1 MKTLRLTLGTKL
13 ATAFTLMALVPL
25 SVTSWLNYRIAH
37 DELVNKTENKLT
49 AVRSLKA
56 SLITDHIEDSL
67 REMEI
72 FAGSLEISELFFEL
86 NRLHELN
93 QTRADGPFDVT
104 SDNYRTI
111 VEEKAQNLMSYW
123 RGSDH
128 HDVLLICAK
137 HGHVLFSCAEQADLG
152 TNLGHGPFRE
162 SGMATLW
169 RKVTSSGAGALVD
182 FSLYAPSNNS
192 PEAFAGFPVFDDQ
205 GLLEGLI
212 AFQISSENIDSIM
225 QDRTGLGETGETYLV
240 GPDFLFRSNSR
251 FSSESTALNL
261 SARSPA
267 TEAAMA
273 GKTGFMKD
281 LDYRG
286 VPVWSAFTKLD
297 LPGVEWAIMAEIDDK
312 EATTGAVHI
321 QSRTMWALMIFALL
335 SLGASF
341 LISRAFRNPILIIDK
356 ALQRLVEGDLSQVI
370 DIDRGDEIGVMAA
383 SLNLVTSSLSS
394 MVEQIQHMAA
404 TVAGASQEI
413 AAGTDDLAQRTQ
425 EQAAGLEETSATMEE
440 MTATIKQNAENSSI
454 ANHKAQETSEMAE
467 EGGKTLR
474 ETVATMQRAMEGS
487 RRIIDIVDM
496 VKEIAFQTNLLALN
510 AAVEAARAGEHGKGF
525 AVVAQEVRELA
536 RRSDEAAREIRGLI
550 TEGTS
555 RLGEADTLVAS
566 SGATLE
572 KILGVV
578 GNLAVSMSEIAAAN
592 NQQASAV
599 DQVSRVLLEMDQ
611 AVQEN
616 AALVEESSAAAES
629 LAAESARLR
638 DLAETFETGS
648 TKREEG
654 PPVPNRPANRPVAS
668 PVPARRPLPRPPTNV
683 RQTEDFFDATDDP
696 DVELF

>member
-1 MKTLRLTLGTKL
+1 MKILRSTLGAKL
-13 ATAFTLMALVPL
+13 AAAFIIMALVPL
-25 SVTSWLNYRIAH
+25 SVTSWVNYRTAH
-37 DELVNKTENKLT
+37 NELVKETEKKLT
-49 AVRSLKA
+49 AIRSLKA
-56 SLITDHIEDSL
+56 SLITNHIEGSL
-67 REMEI
+67 REMKI
-72 FAGSLEISELFFEL
+72 FAGSLEIRELFFEL

-152 TNLGHGPFRE
+152 SNLGHGPFRE
-162 SGMATLW
+162 SGLAALW
-169 RKVTSSGAGALVD
+169 RKVTSSSESALVD

-205 GLLEGLI
+205 GLLEGII
-212 AFQISSENIDSIM
+212 AFRISSENIDSIM

-251 FSSESTALNL
+251 FTTESTILTQ
-261 SARSPA
+261 SAKSA
-267 TEAAMA
+267 TTETAMS

-281 LDYRG
+281 RNYRG
-286 VPVWSAFTKLD
+286 VPVWSAFTKLN
-297 LPGVEWAIMAEIDDK
+297 LPGVDWAIMAEIDDQ
-312 EATTGAVHI
+312 EATAGARHI
-321 QSRTMWALMIFALL
+321 RSGTVWALMLFTLL

-341 LISRAFRNPILIIDK
+341 LISRAFRNPILAIDR
-356 ALQRLVEGDLSQVI
+356 ALQRLVEGDLSQAVN
-370 DIDRGDEIGVMAA
+370 IDRGDEIGVMAA

-394 MVEQIQHMAA
+394 LVEKIQHMAA
-404 TVAGASQEI
+404 TVAGASREI

-425 EQAAGLEETSATMEE
+425 QQAAGLEETSATMEE

-454 ANHKAQETSEMAE
+454 VNHKAQEASKMAE

-474 ETVATMQRAMEGS
+474 ETVATMQRATEGS

-550 TEGTS
+550 SENAG

-566 SGATLE
+566 SGTTLE

-578 GNLAVSMSEIAAAN
+578 GDLAVSMAEIAAAN

-616 AALVEESSAAAES
+616 AALVEESSAATES

-638 DLAETFETGS
+638 DLAETFETANHQPGA
-648 TKREEG
+648 EHPVHD
-654 PPVPNRPANRPVAS
+654 PPSRPATAS
-668 PVPARRPLPRPPTNV
+668 PITQRTQVARPLAQV
-683 RQTEDFFDATDDP
+683 HQTKDFFDATDDP